1 MKRLAEVLKIRPGE
15 ERMATLVVGVMLF
28 TSAGYTLGNTG
39 VEALFFA
46 RFGVQFLPYMYMVL
60 GVLSFFITMGI
71 TALLGRIRPE
81 RLYMVLPLVMA
92 AVLVGGWA
100 LLFTKLNILYPAL
113 WLGMAVLNS
122 LISLVAWGLASMMCD
137 TRQSKRLFPLFNTG
151 SILGAVLGGFSTS
164 LLVSWIGTEN
174 LILVMAG
181 AMLVA
186 FGLGRALLGQRARQ
200 EVRPRRARRS
210 QAGIITEMQK
220 GYQYVRR
227 SELMR
232 LVSVSAIMFSILFFS
247 IALPFSKAATIQ
259 FVDED
264 ALASFLGTFN
274 ALSTGGAFLASLFL
288 ANRLFARFGIMP
300 MLLLFP
306 FIYLIGFG
314 TLAVYEVFT
323 VIVVFRF
330 IKMLWLQGVAISA
343 WQTMFNTVPAERRDQ
358 VRAFISGVPAQAGT
372 FIAGAIL
379 LVGEQAFSPQQLYLI
394 GLGAAVMTCFVIW
407 RAGSAY
413 KHSLVDALRAGRPT
427 LFTDEEEP
435 FGGFQ
440 QDATTVNVALEGM
453 AHTDPLVRRASA
465 DILGNLDEPRAQDA
479 LVAALDDPDSE
490 VKVTSLQS
498 LARSGVA
505 SAMLEVAS
513 HLDDPDTDVRAQ
525 AIETLSGLTK
535 YPGGLKTYLQP
546 MLKDPDGFV
555 RSRAAVGLLRLGNH
569 AEAQDL
575 LRSMAVLGEQDD
587 RIHAIRAM
595 AEWGDLEAFTLI
607 ENELNDR
614 HAPSPVRRA
623 AAIALGS
630 CDSTATATLLNTL
643 SDSDLGVREGAVQGL
658 ARLGPQTLDGV
669 LTKLTDPASE
679 DGALQ
684 VLELLLSQQA
694 ADKLREYAQERI
706 SSAVRYNDLWHSV
719 DSQSQDGPL
728 QLLADSLQD
737 RARHDSLNAL
747 KALSLLND
755 RETISVAMDNL
766 QGRDSNQRANALE
779 TLETIR
785 DANLIRPL
793 LEIWEPVETSQ
804 ANNGPLDEILME
816 LLEHETNN
824 WLRACAAFAF
834 SPNEYPGANEALT
847 RLAETEADPF
857 VREVAAQNLE
867 IGETMDTTT
876 SLSIMERILLLR
888 RVPLLADL
896 SPSDLKRVAAIA
908 TEHHLLD
915 GEVIFE
921 QDEPGD
927 EMYVV
932 VSGEVR
938 VLVRNGDQGEKEV
951 ARRKAGETV
960 GEMSVIS
967 GSVRSATLAAA
978 GDVHLLCLDQKS
990 FEGLLRERPEVS
1002 LAVMRMLCERLQQAT
1017 QRDDAQYD

>member
-1 MKRLAEVLKIRPGE
+1 MKRLAEVFKIHPGE
-15 ERMATLVVGVMLF
+15 ERMAVLIIGVMLF
-28 TSAGYTLGNTG
+28 TSAGFTLGNTG
-39 VEALFFA
+39 VETLFFA
-46 RFGVQFLPYMYMVL
+46 RYGVQFLPYMYMAL
-60 GVLSFFITMGI
+60 GLLSFFITMGI
-71 TALLGRIRPE
+71 TALLGRVRHE
-81 RLYMVLPLVMA
+81 RLYMVLPVAMA

-100 LLFTKLNILYPAL
+100 LLFTGLNALYPTL
-113 WLGMAVLNS
+113 WLGMAVIDS
-122 LISLVAWGLASMMCD
+122 LTGLVVWGLASMMCD

-151 SILGAVLGGFSTS
+151 RILGSVLGGFGTS
-164 LLVSWIGTEN
+164 LLVKWIGTEN

-186 FGLGRALLGQRARQ
+186 FGLGRMLLGQRAKQ
-200 EVRPRRARRS
+200 EVRSRRVGRS
-210 QAGIITEMQK
+210 QPGILAEMQK

-232 LVSVSAIMFSILFFS
+232 LISVSAILFSLLFFS

-259 FVDED
+259 FADEE

-306 FIYLIGFG
+306 FIYLLGFG
-314 TLAVYEVFT
+314 TLAIYEIFA

-330 IKMLWLQGVAISA
+330 IKLFWMHGVAVSA
-343 WQTMFNTVPAERRDQ
+343 WQAMFNTVPAERRDQ
-358 VRAFISGVPAQAGT
+358 VRAFISGVPSQAGT

-379 LVGEQAFSPQQLYLI
+379 LIGEQAFSPQQLYLI
-394 GLGAAVMTCFVIW
+394 GLGAAVAACLVIW
-407 RAGSAY
+407 RAGRAY

-440 QDATTVNVALEGM
+440 QDAMTVNVALEGM
-453 AHTDPLVRRASA
+453 SHDDPLVRRTSA
-465 DILGNLDEPRAQDA
+465 EILGNLDEPRAQDTLVEA
-479 LVAALDDPDSE
+479 LNDPDNE
-490 VKVTSLQS
+490 VKVASLQS
-498 LARSGVA
+498 LARAGAA

-513 HLDDPDTDVRAQ
+513 HLDDPNTDVRAQ
-525 AIETLSGLTK
+525 AVETLSTLTK
-535 YPGGLKTYLQP
+535 YPGGLRAYLGP
-546 MLKDPDGFV
+546 MLKDEDGFV
-555 RSRAAVGLLRLGNH
+555 RSRAAVGLLRLGPHNK
-569 AEAQDL
+569 ARDL

-630 CDSTATATLLNTL
+630 CDSAATATLLNTL
-643 SDSDLGVREGAVQGL
+643 SDSDLAVREGAVQGL
-658 ARLGPQTLDGV
+658 AHLGPQTMDGV
-669 LTKLTDPASE
+669 LTKLADPKSE

-684 VLELLLSQQA
+684 VLELLPSHQA
-694 ADKLREYAQERI
+694 TDRLREYTQERI
-706 SSAVRYNDLWHSV
+706 SSALRYNDLWRSV
-719 DSQSQDGPL
+719 DAHAQDARL
-728 QLLADSLQD
+728 QLLADSLRD

-747 KALSLLND
+747 MALSLLND

-766 QGRDSNQRANALE
+766 KGRDSNQRANALE

-785 DANLIRPL
+785 DASLIRPL

-804 ANNGPLDEILME
+804 SNGHLDGILVE
-816 LLEHETNN
+816 LIEPEEND
-824 WLRACAAFAF
+824 WLRACATFAF
-834 SPNEYPGANEALT
+834 TLDSYANANEKLSQ
-847 RLAETEADPF
+847 LAQRDADPF
-857 VREVAAQNLE
+857 VREVAAHNLK
-867 IGETMDTTT
+867 IGEPMDTITT
-876 SLSIMERILLLR
+876 LPIMERILLLR

-896 SPSDLKRVAAIA
+896 SPNDLKRVGAIA
-908 TEHHLLD
+908 TEHHFLD

-938 VLVRNGDQGEKEV
+938 VLVRNGEQGEKEA

-967 GSVRSATLAAA
+967 GSVRSATLTAA

-1002 LAVMRMLCERLQQAT
+1002 LAVMRMLCDRLRQAT

>member
-1 MKRLAEVLKIRPGE
+1 
-15 ERMATLVVGVMLF
+15 MAALIIGVMLF
-28 TSAGYTLGNTG
+28 TSAGFTLGNTG

-46 RFGVQFLPYMYMVL
+46 RYGVQFLPYMYMAL
-60 GVLSFFITMGI
+60 GLLSFFITMGI
-71 TALLGRIRPE
+71 TALLGRVRHE
-81 RLYMVLPLVMA
+81 RLYMVLPVVMA
-92 AVLVGGWA
+92 AVLVSGWA
-100 LLFTKLNILYPAL
+100 LLFTELNVLYPAL
-113 WLGMAVLNS
+113 WLGMAVMDS
-122 LISLVAWGLASMMCD
+122 LIGLVVWGIASMMCD

-151 SILGAVLGGFSTS
+151 RILGSVLGGFGTS
-164 LLVSWIGTEN
+164 LLVKWIGTEN

-186 FGLGRALLGQRARQ
+186 FGLGRALLGQSARQ
-200 EVRPRRARRS
+200 EVRSRRARRS
-210 QAGIITEMQK
+210 QPGIVAEMQK
-220 GYQYVRR
+220 GYQFVRR

-232 LVSVSAIMFSILFFS
+232 LVSVSAILFSVLFFS
-247 IALPFSKAATIQ
+247 IALPFSKAATVQ

-314 TLAVYEVFT
+314 TLAVYEIFA

-330 IKMLWLQGVAISA
+330 IKMLWMHGVAVSA
-343 WQTMFNTVPAERRDQ
+343 WQAMFNTVPAERRDQ

-394 GLGAAVMTCFVIW
+394 GLGAAVAACFVIW
-407 RAGSAY
+407 RAWRAY
-413 KHSLVDALRAGRPT
+413 KHSLLDALRAGRPT

-440 QDATTVNVALEGM
+440 QDATTVDAALEGM
-453 AHTDPLVRRASA
+453 AHTDPLVRRTSA
-465 DILGNLDEPRAQDA
+465 EILGNLDEPRAQDA
-479 LVAALDDPDSE
+479 LVAALDDSDNE
-490 VKVTSLQS
+490 VKVVSLQS
-498 LARSGVA
+498 LARARVS

-513 HLDDPDTDVRAQ
+513 HLDDPDTDVRAR
-525 AIETLSGLTK
+525 AIETLSTLTK

-546 MLKDPDGFV
+546 MLQDSDGFV
-555 RSRAAVGLLRLGNH
+555 RCRAAVGLLRLGMH
-569 AEAQDL
+569 PEARDL

-595 AEWGDLEAFTLI
+595 AEWGDLEAFALI
-607 ENELNDR
+607 ENELNDQ

-630 CDSTATATLLNTL
+630 FGSNASTVLLDTL
-643 SDSDLGVREGAVQGL
+643 SDSDLGVREGAVLGL

-669 LTKLTDPASE
+669 LEKLADPASE

-684 VLELLLSQQA
+684 VLELLPSHQA
-694 ADKLREYAQERI
+694 AEELRAYAQERI
-706 SSAVRYNDLWHSV
+706 SSALHYNNLWRSV

-728 QLLADSLQD
+728 QLLADSLQN

-755 RETISVAMDNL
+755 HDTISVAMDNL
-766 QGRDSNQRANALE
+766 QSGDPNQRANALE
-779 TLETIR
+779 TLEMIH

-793 LEIWEPVETSQ
+793 LEIWEPVETAQS
-804 ANNGPLDEILME
+804 NGQLDEILADI
-816 LLEHETNN
+816 LEHETDD
-824 WLRACAAFAF
+824 WLRACAAFVF
-834 SPNEYPGANEALT
+834 NPKEYPRANEALT
-847 RLAETEADPF
+847 RLAETDADPF
-857 VREVAAQNLE
+857 VREVAALNLQ
-867 IGETMDTTT
+867 IGEPMDTIST
-876 SLSIMERILLLR
+876 LSIMERILLLR

-896 SPSDLKRVAAIA
+896 SPADLKRVAAIA
-908 TEHHLLD
+908 TEHHFLD
-915 GEVIFE
+915 GEIIFE
-921 QDEPGD
+921 QDETGD

-932 VSGEVR
+932 VSGEVS
-938 VLVRNGDQGEKEV
+938 VLVKNENHKDKEV

-967 GSVRSATLAAA
+967 GSLRSATLAAA

-1002 LAVMRMLCERLQQAT
+1002 LAVMRMLCDRLLQAT
-1017 QRDDAQYD
+1017 QRDDAQYS